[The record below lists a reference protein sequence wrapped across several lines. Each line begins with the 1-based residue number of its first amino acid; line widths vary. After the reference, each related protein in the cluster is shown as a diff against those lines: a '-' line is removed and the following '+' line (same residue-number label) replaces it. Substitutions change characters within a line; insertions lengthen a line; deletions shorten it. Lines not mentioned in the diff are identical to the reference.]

1 MMMNK
6 AMVLTQ
12 NEWSCDDKQYG
23 PCAEPVSIF
32 CWVSFS
38 FTTCRLQE
46 NADLWVVGLLEFC
59 LPVGSEQKGLHIVGC
74 DENLAAVREVDEV
87 GHDVRRHIG
96 QLDFLQL
103 WRFVS
108 LESFVGKQLSES
120 TMYEIFPKQDAYI
133 PANIRI
139 HTRAHLHVFSLRKQL
154 FIVLFA
160 SVGRIFLF
168 MLWYDDDD
176 VDDEKEK
183 NKKYLYNAFVEQIQ
197 LALHK

>member
-1 MMMNK
+1 M
-6 AMVLTQ
+6 
-12 NEWSCDDKQYG
+12 
-23 PCAEPVSIF
+23 
-32 CWVSFS
+32 
-38 FTTCRLQE
+38 
-46 NADLWVVGLLEFC
+46 
-59 LPVGSEQKGLHIVGC
+59 
-74 DENLAAVREVDEV
+74 

-133 PANIRI
+133 PANIPI